1 MLKTVAVTA
10 RDTAEYRYRIV
21 ARKRLKIVV

>member
-10 RDTAEYRYRIV
+10 RDTAEYRYRMV